1 MSPTETVVTIVG
13 LAVVT
18 VLARGFF
25 VLTRRELP
33 LPGWVERGLRY
44 APLAALSAVVMP
56 EIVMTQGHLVDT
68 WRDAR
73 LFAAAAAIGWFVWRR
88 GMLGVIVVGMAVFL
102 ALRLGLGW

>member
-1 MSPTETVVTIVG
+1 MSPIETVVTIVG
-13 LAVVT
+13 LTVVT

-25 VLTRRELP
+25 VLSRRELP

-44 APLAALSAVVMP
+44 APLAALSAVVVP
-56 EIVMTQGHLVDT
+56 EIVMTQGHLVDS

-73 LFAAAAAIGWFVWRR
+73 LFGAAAGIGWFVWRR
-88 GMLGVIVVGMAVFL
+88 GMFGVIVVGMAVFL

>member
-1 MSPTETVVTIVG
+1 MNGADTVLTILG

-25 VLTRRELP
+25 VITRRELP
-33 LPGWVERGLRY
+33 MPGWLERGLRY
-44 APLAALSAVVMP
+44 APLAALSALVVP
-56 EIVMTQGHLVDT
+56 EIVMTQGHPIHT

-73 LFAAAAAIGWFVWRR
+73 LFAAAAAIAWFAWRR

-102 ALRLGLGW
+102 GLRLGLGW

>member
-1 MSPTETVVTIVG
+1 MNGADTVVTILG

-25 VLTRRELP
+25 VISRRELP
-33 LPGWVERGLRY
+33 MPGWLERGLRY
-44 APLAALSAVVMP
+44 APLAALSALVVP
-56 EIVMTQGHLVDT
+56 EIVMTQGHLIDT

-73 LFAAAAAIGWFVWRR
+73 LFAAAAAIGWFAWRR

>member
-1 MSPTETVVTIVG
+1 MSPTETVVTILG
-13 LAVVT
+13 LTVVT
-18 VLARGFF
+18 ALARGFF

-33 LPGWVERGLRY
+33 MPAWLERGLRY
-44 APLAALSAVVMP
+44 APLAALSAVVVP
-56 EIVMTQGHLVDT
+56 EIVMTQGHLVDS

-88 GMLGVIVVGMAVFL
+88 GMFGVIVVGMTVFL

>member
-1 MSPTETVVTIVG
+1 MSTTGTVITILG
-13 LAVVT
+13 LALVT

-33 LPGWVERGLRY
+33 LPAWLERGLRH
-44 APLAALSAVVMP
+44 APLAALSAVVVP
-56 EIVMTQGHLVDT
+56 EILMTQGHLVDS

-73 LFAAAAAIGWFVWRR
+73 LFATIAAIGWFVWRR
-88 GMLGVIVVGMAVFL
+88 GMFGVIVVGMAVFL

>member
-1 MSPTETVVTIVG
+1 MSPTETVVTILG
-13 LAVVT
+13 LALVT

-33 LPGWVERGLRY
+33 MPAWLERGLRY
-44 APLAALSAVVMP
+44 APLAALSAVVVP
-56 EIVMTQGHLVDT
+56 EIVMTQGHLVDS

-88 GMLGVIVVGMAVFL
+88 GMFGVIVVGMTVFL